1 MSLSNGNEIK
11 SDIFLW
17 TIFKSDDD
25 DYNYD
30 DDDDDDD
37 ELLLWYG

>member
-11 SDIFLW
+11 PDIFLW
-17 TIFKSDDD
+17 AIFKSDDD

-30 DDDDDDD
+30 DDDDDD